1 MGIIYSS
8 RLKESSDAMSEEKM
22 MNILTE
28 DGVTIF
34 AFSAISISNSSG
46 IELIAAEVRQ
56 YLESE
61 RPERV
66 IVDFDGVKFFSS
78 LLLGLLVEIWKKMK
92 EYDGTMA
99 ISGINP
105 RLNRVFRITNL
116 DKIFEFYP
124 DRQTAIRALTEK

>member
-1 MGIIYSS
+1 MT
-8 RLKESSDAMSEEKM
+8 EEKM

-28 DGVTIF
+28 GDVTVF

-46 IELIAAEVRQ
+46 IEVVAAEVRR

-61 RPERV
+61 RPERI

-116 DKIFEFYP
+116 DKIFEFHP
-124 DRQTAIRALTEK
+124 DRQTAIRALTEKTQ

>member
-1 MGIIYSS
+1 
-8 RLKESSDAMSEEKM
+8 MSEEKM

-46 IELIAAEVRQ
+46 IELVAAEVRQ
-56 YLESE
+56 YLEST

-92 EYDGTMA
+92 AYDGTMV

-116 DKIFEFYP
+116 DKIFEFHP
-124 DRQTAIRALTEK
+124 DRQTALKALTES